1 MEYITQ
7 RMKLKDVFPEKA
19 KEIAKRYKKKEDDI
33 EFIRKGVCPT
43 KVESD
48 EKDNA
53 IVSYITTKTKDRD
66 NEIVDPEGAILDD
79 YRKNPVVLWGHNY
92 TARELPLGKN
102 LWIKKDNKGLIAKT
116 QYYLKDDFAKR
127 VYEYRKDGFPLAES
141 IGFIPLDWEDFD
153 NEKDVKANDGARRKY
168 NKWLLL
174 EYSDVVVPSNP
185 DAVAI
190 AMKQGLVTEE
200 QAKEITEVELPEED
214 NIEIEDIEQEQA
226 KATAEDNS
234 EVETEEVY
242 KEPEESEIEVTET
255 KEPESEETKAEET
268 PKAFSIDEIYNILK
282 ENKELKYAYE
292 ILKQENEKLQLKA
305 GAVLNKTNKG
315 KLNQIKVLVDEVLE
329 SAEKEESEI
338 EEEKQQYNCECI
350 KCGYKMKSDKHCK
363 DLECPECG
371 GEMRRVERPGEGTRS
386 IDSNDLDVIE
396 LGESDSIEVSD
407 EQEKDNKQNNVI
419 EVDDKFVQDLIQD
432 ISKALNNDNS
442 QKLFDNYKEKS
453 ITEQKKAMGKVL

>member
-200 QAKEITEVELPEED
+200 QAKEITE
-214 NIEIEDIEQEQA
+214 
-226 KATAEDNS
+226 
-234 EVETEEVY
+234 
-242 KEPEESEIEVTET
+242 T
-255 KEPESEETKAEET
+255 KEPEPEETKAEET

-329 SAEKEESEI
+329 SAEKEESEL